1 MIGLIVEVVCKAWVD
16 QIPFA
21 PVERIFDVVSLTNS
35 YPSGHAMRAVLLA
48 GLATAVMPRY
58 VWLWTSYAAFVVVWV
73 VVSGMHLVSDAA
85 GGALLGA
92 TLVTAVNC
100 HRTRALGRVRGA
112 GVVD

>member
-1 MIGLIVEVVCKAWVD
+1 
-16 QIPFA
+16 
-21 PVERIFDVVSLTNS
+21 
-35 YPSGHAMRAVLLA
+35 MRAVLLA

-58 VWLWTSYAAFVVVWV
+58 AWVWGSYAAFVVVWV

-100 HRTRALGRVRGA
+100 HGTRALGRVRRA